1 MSASFEFDLKRNEE
15 LDRKFAAES
24 KEALKKEVAA
34 LRRALKSHG
43 EIIEKYAALVLEN
56 QELKCK
62 LELSQEL

>member
-1 MSASFEFDLKRNEE
+1 MFNLQNGIQDK
-15 LDRKFAAES
+15 
-24 KEALKKEVAA
+24 KEDKITVLEKEVAA

-43 EIIEKYAALVLEN
+43 ELIEKYAALVLEI

>member
-1 MSASFEFDLKRNEE
+1 MNGMNEHFYERDLE
-15 LDRKFAAES
+15 DDVTS
-24 KEALKKEVAA
+24 LKKEVAA